1 MAAEKI
7 RVLTL
12 VHAPAN
18 VAVPRRIALSD
29 TALVLGREPGANGL
43 VLEDDRASRRHAR
56 IKKRADGHG
65 YLVEDLKSRNGT
77 NVDGKKITREVL
89 RDGAVLR
96 VGSSL
101 FVYFEDRDRSESRS
115 ELLALFRPLTTS
127 AAEALL
133 IHDPPDAEALAARAK
148 KSAAGGRIERA
159 HLELGDPPPTAGEPA
174 DKDALLKL
182 LEAHGG
188 NIAEVARAT
197 GKHRPQV
204 YRWMR
209 RFGIDPSQFRGT

>member
-18 VAVPRRIALSD
+18 LAVPRRIALSD
-29 TALVLGREPGANGL
+29 TALVLGREPGPDGF

-56 IKKRADGHG
+56 IKRRADGNG

-77 NVDGKKITREVL
+77 TIDGKKIAREAL

-101 FVYFEDRDRSESRS
+101 FVYYEDADRSDRKLA
-115 ELLALFRPLTTS
+115 LLALFRPLTTS

-133 IHDPPDAEALAARAK
+133 IHDPPDAEALAERAK
-148 KSAAGGRIERA
+148 KAAAGGRIERA
-159 HLELGDPPPTAGEPA
+159 HLELHEAPPAAGEPA
-174 DKDALLKL
+174 DKEALLKL